1 MAKNNKYFSN
11 LEPSTANDS
20 RTIPSTLK
28 PTEYLNDQFMSSVGL
43 YSNNELEKAR
53 FSKYSRFGRPLDPYG
68 KLNDCREYLF
78 FVKPDLHIAVPA
90 KEVGIVDEVV
100 NIQTDNGR
108 RKKTRMKVAKSESVY
123 NLGLS
128 SGGSLYSK
136 SLDTYNNLT
145 LNPQLDN
152 NSYFRELITS
162 HPNVIRQLQRS
173 APGTDNFSTVDP
185 FCHLLSF
192 SVNSYLEMPGS
203 EASTLDNPSTIF
215 GTSYE
220 YLKDAEEADEN
231 PSFSLEF
238 LDNKYLDTYHF
249 FKAYTEYHIA
259 RKSGLVTPPSRD
271 YYRYKR
277 LHNTMGIYKFIV
289 AEDME
294 TIIYYAYFW
303 GVFPTSCPRE
313 TFSDP
318 LFNDGL
324 TFSVSFKSAFME
336 DMNPIILKQF
346 NKLMGN
352 VIDAYGI
359 NKEVWLPVV
368 RQNAF
373 SQELYASKIGQLPT
387 KVGDNSYDTASLGT
401 PNILNGMYPTSMIDG
416 ELPVAALVDGRQFS
430 TNQLSVNADR
440 PKYKLR
446 WYGIPKETQVNG

>member
-1 MAKNNKYFSN
+1 
-11 LEPSTANDS
+11 
-20 RTIPSTLK
+20 
-28 PTEYLNDQFMSSVGL
+28 
-43 YSNNELEKAR
+43 
-53 FSKYSRFGRPLDPYG
+53 
-68 KLNDCREYLF
+68 
-78 FVKPDLHIAVPA
+78 
-90 KEVGIVDEVV
+90 
-100 NIQTDNGR
+100 
-108 RKKTRMKVAKSESVY
+108 
-123 NLGLS
+123 
-128 SGGSLYSK
+128 
-136 SLDTYNNLT
+136 
-145 LNPQLDN
+145 
-152 NSYFRELITS
+152 
-162 HPNVIRQLQRS
+162 
-173 APGTDNFSTVDP
+173 
-185 FCHLLSF
+185 
-192 SVNSYLEMPGS
+192 
-203 EASTLDNPSTIF
+203 
-215 GTSYE
+215 
-220 YLKDAEEADEN
+220 
-231 PSFSLEF
+231 
-238 LDNKYLDTYHF
+238 
-249 FKAYTEYHIA
+249 
-259 RKSGLVTPPSRD
+259 
-271 YYRYKR
+271 
-277 LHNTMGIYKFIV
+277 
-289 AEDME
+289 ME